1 MGKEPAFFCGILP
14 PFGESS
20 PHEETLGSAQL
31 WEAVKCPPSVDEAWW
46 DRDGGPQEVPDS

>member
-20 PHEETLGSAQL
+20 PHEETLGTARL
-31 WEAVKCPPSVDEAWW
+31 REAVKCPPSVDEAWW